1 MGGKLELEGI
11 RKSEFV
17 AQRPGLWGGRA
28 PKHIFYILNQ
38 ICTNLRLKKVLV
50 QLNPELQRHRK
61 NL

>member
-1 MGGKLELEGI
+1 MGGKLDLEWI

-38 ICTNLRLKKVLV
+38 ILRLKKVLV
-50 QLNPELQRHRK
+50 QFNKELQSHQK